1 MPLTNEQKK
10 QYKSIGHHLKPVL
23 IVSENGLTEGVQAE
37 LERALSDHELIKV
50 QLRLTERD
58 ERKAVTDELCRLG
71 NCELVQSIGKMALVN
86 RKNPK
91 ANKQISNNHRYKARA
106 RIDTEPLT
114 APARGRTEAPVAA
127 RIARSPGN

>member
-58 ERKAVTDELCRLG
+58 ERKALTDELCRLG
-71 NCELVQSIGKMALVN
+71 NCELVQSIGKMALVY

-91 ANKQISNNHRYKARA
+91 ANRQLSNIHRYQA
-106 RIDTEPLT
+106 
-114 APARGRTEAPVAA
+114 
-127 RIARSPGN
+127 